1 MEALKPTKLDG
12 NQQHHN
18 TFTPSLHLVPFFQP
32 QKKKLHRPS
41 TTHVLHSFCIQSR
54 QTISA
59 MFSIATTLQ
68 QPQHSLVPRPR
79 GRRKNG
85 LVSTV
90 CACAIIPST
99 TWEFVYAWKLSVKS
113 IRIRPIYFRIIERC
127 SRLQV

>member
-32 QKKKLHRPS
+32 QKKNS
-41 TTHVLHSFCIQSR
+41 TDPALLMYCTV
-54 QTISA
+54 SA
-59 MFSIATTLQ
+59 YSQDSIATTLQ

-90 CACAIIPST
+90 CACAIIP
-99 TWEFVYAWKLSVKS
+99 WEFVYAWKLSVKS
-113 IRIRPIYFRIIERC
+113 IRIRSIYFRITRC
-127 SRLQV
+127 SRLPVEYFQLYEK